1 MFGRQQGLWSLR
13 EAGTAGDLSQADSG
27 DLGRARCV
35 WVSSGIKWGWQHRT
49 AGAVGRCAVPSG
61 AWHVSSVH
69 RAALPP
75 PPAVQA
81 WRGRGRKE
89 QASPSPAQKARHQ
102 AHVMGGTLSHSRGAG
117 SLACSADGGAPCAM
131 QVALSPSGRAI
142 SSVRGAH
149 HTGLANHP
157 SLLLVPSKGPVSN
170 QTDIVSVPKCIRGF
184 CQPSSSTHS
193 P

>member
-35 WVSSGIKWGWQHRT
+35 WVSSGIKWGRQHRT

-89 QASPSPAQKARHQ
+89 QVSPSPAQKARHQ
-102 AHVMGGTLSHSRGAG
+102 AHVMGETLSHSRGSG
-117 SLACSADGGAPCAM
+117 SLACSADGGPPLCHAGRTVPLRPSH
-131 QVALSPSGRAI
+131 QQHKGSPSHRA
-142 SSVRGAH
+142 
-149 HTGLANHP
+149 
-157 SLLLVPSKGPVSN
+157 
-170 QTDIVSVPKCIRGF
+170 
-184 CQPSSSTHS
+184 CQPSQPPLS
-193 P
+193 PLQRSRV